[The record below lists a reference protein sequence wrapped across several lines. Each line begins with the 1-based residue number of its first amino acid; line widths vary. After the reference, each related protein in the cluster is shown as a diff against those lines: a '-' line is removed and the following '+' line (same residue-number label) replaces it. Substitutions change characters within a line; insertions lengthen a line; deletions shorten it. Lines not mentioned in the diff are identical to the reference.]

1 MTPEEK
7 YLLVK
12 KSKILMGTS
21 VTIMIVSKNVEH
33 SEGVIDN
40 VFNEIK
46 RVEGIMSVFNEESE
60 VSRLN
65 RQGYLENASEEL
77 IYIIKEAEKISML
90 TDGVFDITVAPLI
103 EYIDKNFLKDRTSFE
118 EGLRSIFELVD
129 YSSVKVEGR
138 CIRFLKK
145 GMKVVLNA
153 IAKGYAADLAAET
166 LKKHGIKNAL
176 INIGGDIRAVGGKI
190 DKEPWRIGIR
200 DPFHKEQNITII
212 KLYDGAVATSGSYER
227 RIAQG
232 ILSHIINPKRLLTSE
247 QVISSTVI
255 CERALVADALATSL
269 CLMDPKQAIGLVEK
283 LDNTEAMLILADSKI
298 LRTSKFAA
306 YELNRTL

>member
-1 MTPEEK
+1 MVSEEK
-7 YLLVK
+7 HLLVK

-21 VTIMIVSKNVEH
+21 VTIMIVSRDIEY
-33 SEGVIDN
+33 SEEVMDN
-40 VFNEIK
+40 AFNEIK
-46 RVEGIMSVFNEESE
+46 KVEAMMSVFNEESE

-77 IYIIKEAEKISML
+77 IWIIKEAEKISKL
-90 TDGVFDITVAPLI
+90 TDGIFDITVAPLI

-118 EGLRSIFELVD
+118 EGLRSILELVD

-138 CIRFLKK
+138 RIRFLKK
-145 GMKVVLNA
+145 GMKIVLNA

-166 LKKHGIKNAL
+166 LKKCGIRNAL
-176 INIGGDIRAVGGKI
+176 INAGGDIRTIGGKT

-212 KLYDGAVATSGSYER
+212 KLHDGAVATSGSYER

-232 ILSHIINPKRLLTSE
+232 ILSHIVNPKRPLASE

-255 CERALVADALATSL
+255 CERTLVADALATSL
-269 CLMDPKQAIGLVEK
+269 CLMDPKQGIDLVEK
-283 LDNTEAMLILADSKI
+283 LDNAEAMLIMSDRKI

-306 YELNRTL
+306 YECTGCT